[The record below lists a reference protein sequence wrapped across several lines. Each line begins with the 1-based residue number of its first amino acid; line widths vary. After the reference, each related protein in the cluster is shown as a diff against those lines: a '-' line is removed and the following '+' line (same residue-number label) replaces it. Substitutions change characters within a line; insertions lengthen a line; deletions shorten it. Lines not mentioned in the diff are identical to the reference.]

1 MLAAV
6 DRVLAPLS
14 WLVAAAIVVMLIV
27 GPQVVAEDES
37 QPREEAAGAAPY
49 AAASASEPG
58 EPAAAPDAEA
68 GKEVFTSNC
77 GTCHT
82 LSDAGTSGIAGPQLD
97 DAALDAET
105 VAATVRD
112 GRGGMPAFGDQLADE
127 DIEAVAAYVAEASG
141 G

>member
-14 WLVAAAIVVMLIV
+14 WLLAAAIVVMLIA
-27 GPQVVAEDES
+27 GPQVVAKDET
-37 QPREEAAGAAPY
+37 QPQEKAAGAAPY
-49 AAASASEPG
+49 AASAPEQSGGGGAASA
-58 EPAAAPDAEA
+58 D
-68 GKEVFTSNC
+68 GKAVFTDNC

-82 LSDAGTSGIAGPQLD
+82 LSDAGTSGIAGPRLD
-97 DAALDAET
+97 DAGLDAET

-112 GRGGMPAFGDQLADE
+112 GRGGMPAFAHTLDDAEID
-127 DIEAVAAYVAEASG
+127 AVAEYVAQASG